1 VRKLGTSRQGD
12 VGDCRQTD
20 RVTSEG
26 ALSGA
31 INGILE
37 ESLAQYATAGRT
49 VRPRGFLTI
58 WLGSSANKEE
68 PVGWDCL
75 STTILAGLCRQDP
88 RMKPDA

>member
-1 VRKLGTSRQGD
+1 MTKYETPPVRKLGTSGQGD

-37 ESLAQYATAGRT
+37 GC
-49 VRPRGFLTI
+49 V
-58 WLGSSANKEE
+58 
-68 PVGWDCL
+68 
-75 STTILAGLCRQDP
+75 
-88 RMKPDA
+88 